1 MNEVTLAAIHAHMTV
16 AYPKEACGLLLADG
30 TYVPCL
36 NSAASGQDFRISASE
51 WARAEDQ
58 GEVVRVIHSHPDWST
73 EPSESDR
80 VSCEATEIPWTIYS
94 VHTVDGVVQVSGE
107 FTLVPSGYQS
117 PLLGRPFFHGT
128 LDCLQIILD
137 FYARELGVDLGK
149 YEREDG
155 WWDEGKDYYREL
167 LPLAGFVKLEGL
179 VEEMDLKTGD
189 VVLMQIKSPVPNHAG
204 IFLKEGV
211 LKTMPDLYPAPGSI
225 LHHLYGF
232 DSKRDVYG
240 GYWLKCTTS
249 VWRYHGPVS

>member
-1 MNEVTLAAIHAHMTV
+1 MNSMTLAAIHAHMTL
-16 AYPKEACGLLLADG
+16 AYPLEACGLLLEDG
-30 TYVPCL
+30 TYVPCI
-36 NSAASGQDFRISASE
+36 NSAPGDQDFRISGQE
-51 WARAEDQ
+51 WARAEDM
-58 GEVVRVIHSHPDWST
+58 GRVVSVIHSHPDSDPK
-73 EPSESDR
+73 PSESDR
-80 VSCEATEIPWTIYS
+80 VSCEASELPWEIYS
-94 VHTVDGVVQVSGE
+94 VREVDGVATVTDH
-107 FTLVPSGYQS
+107 FTLNPSGYQS
-117 PLLGRPFFHGT
+117 PLIGRPFFHGT

-137 FYARELGVDLGK
+137 YYRTELGIDLGK

-155 WWDEGKDYYREL
+155 WWDAGKDYYREL

-204 IFLKEGV
+204 IYLKEGV
-211 LKTMPDLYPAPGSI
+211 LKSMPDLFPAPGSI

-249 VWRYHGPVS
+249 VWRHHG